1 VPLSRHQ
8 KPRNFNG
15 SNEQKSDGFS
25 GHVSEQ
31 QEVHD
36 MGLLAA
42 LTAIL
47 NESGFGW
54 FIVVFIAV
62 VIIFGLY
69 VGFR

>member
-1 VPLSRHQ
+1 MSENRD
-8 KPRNFNG
+8 K
-15 SNEQKSDGFS
+15 FS
-25 GHVSEQ
+25 VHVSEQ
-31 QEVHD
+31 QEVRD

-69 VGFR
+69 VAFR

>member
-1 VPLSRHQ
+1 MSENRD
-8 KPRNFNG
+8 R
-15 SNEQKSDGFS
+15 FS
-25 GHVSEQ
+25 VHVSEQ
-31 QEVHD
+31 QEVRD

-69 VGFR
+69 VAFR